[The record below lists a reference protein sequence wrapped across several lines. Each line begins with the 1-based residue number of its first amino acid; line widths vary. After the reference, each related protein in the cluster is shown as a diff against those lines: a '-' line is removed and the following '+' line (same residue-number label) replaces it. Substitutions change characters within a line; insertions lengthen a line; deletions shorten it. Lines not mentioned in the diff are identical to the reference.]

1 MIKLR
6 LISLALA
13 MLIAA
18 PMGAQ
23 TAPPSATSAT
33 YGNWT
38 VICVDAAVPGSATL
52 QKVCQMTTK
61 LNLQGNDGQL
71 RPLLEIAIGVPPG
84 GDAPRMVVQV
94 PIDVAL
100 REALV
105 VSIDADKTDAAPRPQ
120 TDLVTASYFACTP
133 AGCIADTLV
142 KPDVMAALKLAKT
155 TNVTFS
161 ALAGTKKITVPV
173 EMTGFG
179 DALAALGLSAP

>member
-1 MIKLR
+1 MLKTGLVPFV
-6 LISLALA
+6 LAAL
-13 MLIAA
+13 LAA
-18 PMGAQ
+18 PVVAQ
-23 TAPPSATSAT
+23 TTGPSATTAT

-38 VICVDAAVPGSATL
+38 VTFVDAAVAGSTTA

-61 LNLQGNDGQL
+61 LNLKGSDGQV

-84 GDAPRMVVQV
+84 DTVPRMVVQV

-105 VSIDADKTDAAPRPQ
+105 VSIDADASDATPRPQ

-133 AGCIADTLV
+133 AGCIADAVV
-142 KPDVMAALKLAKT
+142 KPDVMSALKQAKT

-179 DALAALGLSAP
+179 DALAALGLS